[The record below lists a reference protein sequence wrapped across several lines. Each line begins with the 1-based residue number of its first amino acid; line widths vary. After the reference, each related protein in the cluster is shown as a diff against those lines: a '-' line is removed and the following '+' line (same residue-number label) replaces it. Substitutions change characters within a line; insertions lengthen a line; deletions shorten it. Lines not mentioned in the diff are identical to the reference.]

1 MSKIVI
7 KKRISLDFLGDEH
20 QDSYLTFKSIPMRE
34 YKEYIEAAKGKD
46 ETKAVDFISDKISEL
61 FIEGKFFDGKE
72 LVVIEASDLVDLDIA
87 TTIQIF
93 KILTGQDQSPKV

>member
-7 KKRISLDFLGDEH
+7 KKRIGLDFLGDEYK
-20 QDSYLTFKSIPMRE
+20 DSYLVFKSIPMRE
-34 YKEYIEAAKGKD
+34 YKEFIEAAKGKD
-46 ETKAVDFISDKISEL
+46 EDKAVDFISEKISEL

-72 LVVIEASDLVDLDIA
+72 LIDLDKEDLLDLDIA
-87 TTIQIF
+87 TTVQVF